1 MSSKIRIYPPRKL
14 KTRYLHYDY
23 TVVYYEVNGD
33 TRKRSYF
40 ADLKSANEFYAECKR
55 KLKSQANALAGQ
67 SAREILEYRSAETI
81 ANNMGLSMPEL
92 FDKIV
97 QAYKVLKKNNYNGC
111 FFSLLDDYR
120 VWRSENDPNITLDSA
135 VKSYLEM
142 VLASKKR
149 NSTKTSNVNF
159 WNRFRREFSPNGN
172 TPLVALNAKRLESWL
187 IDLKSIKHTN
197 MAKVAKISLPTKH
210 NYLVML
216 ITFFNY
222 CVKMGYISR
231 NPAKFIILPA
241 LKRPAPKAYT
251 PDDIIAALKLFE
263 PGSVHRLYIC
273 IAAFAGIRP
282 AEIGRLKW
290 LDIDLEER
298 VIRLSSLATKM
309 SSRRTVHVQDN
320 LYEWLHEWREY
331 FGTDKLIVPEVDR
344 VQWLFLKKFKQSG
357 HKVIHDGLRH
367 SFGSY
372 LQALTDDCDLVTEQ
386 MGHTLP
392 VFKSHYMD
400 LVSKEDAQRYFA
412 ITPQTIKI

>member
-1 MSSKIRIYPPRKL
+1 
-14 KTRYLHYDY
+14 
-23 TVVYYEVNGD
+23 
-33 TRKRSYF
+33 
-40 ADLKSANEFYAECKR
+40 
-55 KLKSQANALAGQ
+55 
-67 SAREILEYRSAETI
+67 
-81 ANNMGLSMPEL
+81 
-92 FDKIV
+92 
-97 QAYKVLKKNNYNGC
+97 
-111 FFSLLDDYR
+111 
-120 VWRSENDPNITLDSA
+120 
-135 VKSYLEM
+135 
-142 VLASKKR
+142 
-149 NSTKTSNVNF
+149 
-159 WNRFRREFSPNGN
+159 
-172 TPLVALNAKRLESWL
+172 
-187 IDLKSIKHTN
+187 

-331 FGTDKLIVPEVDR
+331 FGADKLIVPEVDR

-412 ITPQTIKI
+412 ITPQTVKI